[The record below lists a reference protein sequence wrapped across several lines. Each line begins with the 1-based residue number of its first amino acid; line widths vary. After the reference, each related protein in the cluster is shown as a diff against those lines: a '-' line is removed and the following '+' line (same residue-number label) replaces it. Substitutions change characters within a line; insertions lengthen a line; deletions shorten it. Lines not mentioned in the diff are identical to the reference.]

1 MIDIRSQRF
10 APRDG
15 ALLDLE
21 SLQALEAVPGRI
33 LQAWSSILNPG
44 GPGLVLE
51 GLEPEAPLAAI
62 GPPGTRRPD
71 STATGIRLSAGRLL
85 MRDATG
91 RYDLI
96 EVPEPTFVAWPTSS
110 GSRVSGSLVLRLD
123 RKKASAKGGVQVA
136 RESVAV
142 QMGFVRPGSEE
153 HPGLFPLATA
163 FGNGKD
169 WITDHHRAWSPEHP
183 VIEHLERRLDDIERL
198 IWRAEPEGSVWDR
211 QVLGRNWVRYQT
223 MAASSLQASRIMLR
237 TCTLTTTERVRLFVA
252 LRDQLGRSVQSAG
265 TALVQFF
272 RPAESAGP
280 YSVVSRT
287 AEG

>member
-1 MIDIRSQRF
+1 MNDIHAQRF

-21 SLQALEAVPGRI
+21 SLQSLEAIPGRVFE
-33 LQAWSSILNPG
+33 AWASIMSPE
-44 GPGLVLE
+44 GPGLILE

-71 STATGIRLSAGRLL
+71 STATGLRLTAGRVL
-85 MRDATG
+85 MRDVQG

-96 EVPEPTFVAWPTSS
+96 EVPQPTFVAWPTTS
-110 GSRVSGSLVLRLD
+110 GARVTGALVLKVD
-123 RKKASAKGGVQVA
+123 RKRASAPGGLQVA
-136 RESVAV
+136 REEITV
-142 QMGFVRPGSEE
+142 QLGFVRPGSEA
-153 HPGLFPLATA
+153 HPGLFPLAMA

-169 WITDHHRAWSPEHP
+169 WITDIHRAWSPEHP
-183 VIEHLERRLDDIERL
+183 VVQHLERRLDEIERL

-223 MAASSLQASRIMLR
+223 MAAASLQSVRVMLR
-237 TCTLTTTERVRLFVA
+237 TRTLTTTERVRLFVA

-280 YSVVSRT
+280 YAVVSST
-287 AEG
+287 TEG